1 MCQTSNSNYY
11 EVRSCLNNVVYT
23 TMRVETVASPV
34 TALQIQIVRINMAI
48 PRTIMIRGISVKSMR
63 HFSFVLLISVSRVAD
78 SICEEDDA
86 NDRMFLLSIFDPQF
100 RRVRTGRTAGVAR
113 SIGLYSCSSFI
124 GFFVVSNSAD
134 KVVTSYNCLWST
146 VLLINH
152 LYFHIDGKRNGL
164 RQRSFASDLIW
175 DQITV

>member
-1 MCQTSNSNYY
+1 
-11 EVRSCLNNVVYT
+11 
-23 TMRVETVASPV
+23 MRVETVASPV

-113 SIGLYSCSSFI
+113 SIGLYTRAAASS
-124 GFFVVSNSAD
+124 GFLWFQTRLTKSLP
-134 KVVTSYNCLWST
+134 VTT
-146 VLLINH
+146 VFGV
-152 LYFHIDGKRNGL
+152 LYF
-164 RQRSFASDLIW
+164 
-175 DQITV
+175 

>member
-1 MCQTSNSNYY
+1 MCLTSNSNYY
-11 EVRSCLNNVVYT
+11 EVRSRLNNVVYT

-48 PRTIMIRGISVKSMR
+48 PRTVMIRGISVKSMR

-86 NDRMFLLSIFDPQF
+86 DDRMFLLSIFDPQF
-100 RRVRTGRTAGVAR
+100 RRVRAGRTAGVAR

-134 KVVTSYNCLWST
+134 KVGYQLQLSLEYCTSNKSLVFPY
-146 VLLINH
+146 
-152 LYFHIDGKRNGL
+152 
-164 RQRSFASDLIW
+164 RQQVKWAPPKEFCVRSYMGPN
-175 DQITV
+175 